1 VKYERRLRAAR
12 HQTPTQIEQDDDAP
26 IVRAREKKSSS
37 FVAFSSRKDDDDIR
51 RDHASTRM
59 SFAAPTRI
67 RRPLSA
73 LLDAVDARLRDADFK
88 ARFRERF
95 SESEEFVQVFR
106 RRERERARDDR
117 GGSAGENR
125 AHRVD
130 DGHARTLLVR
140 ASGFFFSHTLTLI
153 KNARARV
160 HRNRTRRLNRFKEA
174 ARMSFDWKRAF
185 FRQREHFSFFSL
197 TLEQNFRQKKQ
208 ERETKRQPTN

>member
-1 VKYERRLRAAR
+1 MKYERRLRAAR
-12 HQTPTQIEQDDDAP
+12 HQTPTQIEQDDDDP
-26 IVRAREKKSSS
+26 IVRAREKQTSS
-37 FVAFSSRKDDDDIR
+37 FVAFSSSRKDDDIH

-95 SESEEFVQVFR
+95 SASEEFVQVFR

-117 GGSAGENR
+117 GGSASENR

-140 ASGFFFSHTLTLI
+140 AIERFFFSY
-153 KNARARV
+153 
-160 HRNRTRRLNRFKEA
+160 
-174 ARMSFDWKRAF
+174 SY
-185 FRQREHFSFFSL
+185 SL
-197 TLEQNFRQKKQ
+197 
-208 ERETKRQPTN
+208 

>member
-1 VKYERRLRAAR
+1 MKYERRLRAAR
-12 HQTPTQIEQDDDAP
+12 HQTPTQIEQDDDDP
-26 IVRAREKKSSS
+26 IVRAREKQTSS
-37 FVAFSSRKDDDDIR
+37 FVAFSSSRKDDDIH

-95 SESEEFVQVFR
+95 SASEEFVQVFR

-140 ASGFFFSHTLTLI
+140 ASGFFFSRTLTLI
-153 KNARARV
+153 KNARVRV
-160 HRNRTRRLNRFKEA
+160 RRNRTRRLFV
-174 ARMSFDWKRAF
+174 FV
-185 FRQREHFSFFSL
+185 
-197 TLEQNFRQKKQ
+197 
-208 ERETKRQPTN
+208 